1 MKKKKK
7 KKKKEKRK
15 KKRDILFS
23 LSLSLSFPKNKQ
35 TAYQLN
41 MGDEG
46 EHLIITALSHFGSPK
61 GDLWN
66 GKLKNG
72 KLKC

>member
-1 MKKKKK
+1 LFPFAKKKKK
-7 KKKKEKRK
+7 KK
-15 KKRDILFS
+15 DILFS

-46 EHLIITALSHFGSPK
+46 EHLIITTLSPFGSPK
-61 GDLWN
+61 VGSLEW
-66 GKLKNG
+66 KIEKW
-72 KLKC
+72 